1 MADEESVDYKDQFI
15 TGRRIEVEGFGE
27 GTILEIKKI
36 GIMSQLQIKFKDW
49 GTRSI
54 SFNATTMK
62 LLED

>member
-1 MADEESVDYKDQFI
+1 MKDQFI
-15 TGRRIEVEGFGE
+15 TGRLIELEGFGE

-36 GIMSQLQIKFKDW
+36 CIMSQLQIKFKDW
-49 GTRSI
+49 VTRSI